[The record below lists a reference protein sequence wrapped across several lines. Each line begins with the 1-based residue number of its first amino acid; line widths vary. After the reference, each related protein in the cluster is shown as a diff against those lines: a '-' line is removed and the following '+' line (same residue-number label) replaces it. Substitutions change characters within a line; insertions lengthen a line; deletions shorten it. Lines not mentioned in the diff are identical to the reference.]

1 MEFQLSLLSPLL
13 LVTLMIMI
21 ILNPSDSFRMPS
33 AMLCNQDIQHKYGGS
48 SLTRCCSSI
57 VTNMLT
63 LTSSEEIP
71 HMKNTLY
78 ELVDRC
84 QPNGINALASVRME
98 ISSIVEELE
107 RRNPTERPALSNRM
121 NGFWRMHYTDFSPP
135 ATSSGKLGPLIGEVY
150 QDLYPTNQTSSSGVI
165 KNILRITFPP
175 IVGALVAKQ
184 RIVADDT
191 WSIEFQCLSNKIAG
205 FIRLPISTFPPG
217 SQIRLWQIIYLDDD
231 LRIMRAGRLPLRR
244 DESFIFIFRR
254 LADSD
259 RIVVNIWIWGRGGG
273 GEAQSNLIQRLDHDT
288 CWWMMMRIMII

>member
-1 MEFQLSLLSPLL
+1 MEFQLSPLSPLL

-21 ILNPSDSFRMPS
+21 ILNPSESFRMPS
-33 AMLCNQDIQHKYGGS
+33 AMLCNQDIQHKYGSS

-71 HMKNTLY
+71 YMKSTLY

-84 QPNGINALASVRME
+84 QPNGINALDSVRME
-98 ISSIVEELE
+98 ISSIVEDLE

-135 ATSSGKLGPLIGEVY
+135 ATSSGKLGPFIGEVY

-165 KNILRITFPP
+165 KNILRINFPP

-191 WSIEFQCLSNKIAG
+191 WSIEFQRLSNKIAD
-205 FIRLPISTFPPG
+205 FIQLPISTFPPG

-254 LADSD
+254 LSDSD
-259 RIVVNIWIWGRGGG
+259 RIVVNI
-273 GEAQSNLIQRLDHDT
+273 
-288 CWWMMMRIMII
+288 